1 MGICGSDV
9 DRAADKWK
17 WVAIH
22 LLERYG
28 AFDSVL
34 ANTDRA
40 MQGIQRI
47 EPALEARLVALDSLL
62 DSANKSLQG
71 VEEWNSVAVQLVML
85 LDNANRTLEII
96 QMTAVVFKYC
106 LIILTV
112 GYVTRVMYRR
122 FA

>member
-1 MGICGSDV
+1 
-9 DRAADKWK
+9 
-17 WVAIH
+17 
-22 LLERYG
+22 
-28 AFDSVL
+28 
-34 ANTDRA
+34 

-106 LIILTV
+106 LIILTA
-112 GYVTRVMYRR
+112 RERPNPKD
-122 FA
+122 